1 MKKKMKIIAIG
12 AGVGILSTSIVPT
25 YLQTTHFAQAAK
37 NKDGVCEIETK
48 SGEFTFN
55 ANGTEISTEKPVD
68 LFAILDGS
76 PSFTSRGK
84 FDKALADLTDL
95 VKSLPD
101 KSQVVFATYLEN
113 NKESYT
119 SNKTQGVTK
128 LLSKSDALEF
138 LEKVKNFWIND
149 PQGYLRLR
157 SPFVLDKTDSGFL
170 SDANDL
176 GTAKYMNT
184 QTFNDIEEAYDTYSN
199 KNETLS
205 VVQFT
210 DEWEPNENI
219 DTTFVDWAKKNA
231 KTFMSVLYY
240 TENLR
245 DTKSETSMKE
255 ANHPN
260 IYRSYGVDDSERSK
274 KIIEQFKNTGIEK
287 TQPKVNINVTP
298 EQGIT
303 LKEVKLVNPDGQE
316 ENLEISDNKVNV
328 EKDLPKDGN
337 WTVKVKAD
345 GLVPEN
351 RKVTATASIAGKE
364 VGKTE
369 IEFEGCKDDVKP
381 TVTKRIE
388 KLPFKTQRVED
399 KTLKEGEEK
408 VVVKGEEGEKEI
420 TTTVTP
426 GIAGVEGKVTN
437 NLNFNVNAGSTS
449 TTEVKGRSI
458 FMPVDGSGSTAWGER
473 DNIIEDL
480 DAIINSLSD
489 KDQIQLAFY
498 EDNNASSYRSHGNTD
513 NSAPTTVMM
522 NKEKAV
528 KLIKRVKELIADKH
542 DYAWRTAVKELDVR
556 DKTAEAGKQYGE
568 IFEASRDK
576 NLTPVIIQ
584 LTDGWTDQED
594 IDHDFAKWAKDHA
607 KTFMSVIYDTQNSTA
622 NKKMIEAGHP
632 NIFLTVPQGKNLTKE
647 ERTSGIL
654 KQIQATT
661 VEKVTKNEKLNVKV
675 NISGD
680 GVTVT
685 KAKLKGP
692 VEKDLPIVDGK
703 VAFDE
708 KLDDGDYKVEY
719 EATGNGTLKAEV
731 SVNDK
736 VVDNKTDTLKSV
748 AGQQGKTDVTEQVIK
763 EPVDEVIHVGVLGSK
778 EETENVDIPFE
789 TIYEDTDTLPEGET
803 QVKQEG
809 VVGVKQIKKVW
820 STIKGEK
827 QGDPTVTESVTKE
840 KVDKIVLRGTQQ
852 KRTVYYRIVDAEGK
866 VLQDKTKVSDGYKDA
881 EYSVTKPVLAGYEIE
896 LKEGMKE
903 SGKIANEDVVVDYV
917 AYKIGQDVTL
927 KYVADGKDLKDAEV
941 LSQGARVGT
950 KFEKEVEKE
959 ITKDGV
965 LYRFVGLEL
974 ENADNAKSKPEINGT
989 KVSGEVNDTKQV
1001 YVAKYEMVKSKPVTV
1016 AFVDENGKE
1025 LQAKQNLIKE
1035 DQKLGTEYN
1044 FKPKAIEK
1052 DGVKYTVEKITL
1064 GNKEVKE
1071 IKGKSSEEAAE
1082 YTVHYKK
1089 VPEKVLPKTSAAE
1102 QGMTLLGLLMTLASV
1117 FGFRRLK

>member
-1 MKKKMKIIAIG
+1 MIAIG
-12 AGVGILSTSIVPT
+12 AGVGILSTSFVPT
-25 YLQTTHFAQAAK
+25 YLQTTHFAHAAK

-48 SGEFTFN
+48 SSEFNFN
-55 ANGTEISTEKPVD
+55 ANGKEIKTAKPLD

-76 PSFTSRGK
+76 PSFSEGTK
-84 FDKALADLTDL
+84 YVDAINDLFDL
-95 VKSLPD
+95 VTSLPEG
-101 KSQVVFATYLEN
+101 SHVILATYHEN
-113 NKESYT
+113 QKDSYFANKKQT
-119 SNKTQGVTK
+119 LTK
-128 LLSKSDALEF
+128 RLTKSEALEF
-138 LEKVKNFWIND
+138 LTITRNFYFNN
-149 PQGYLRLR
+149 PQGRLHLKFPWTQE
-157 SPFVLDKTDSGFL
+157 SSTGQEAAKE
-170 SDANDL
+170 L
-176 GTAKYMNT
+176 GTLKYLDTTDYAN
-184 QTFNDIEEAYDTYSN
+184 IEEAYDKIQDKHDTM
-199 KNETLS
+199 S
-205 VVQFT
+205 VIQFT
-210 DEWEPNENI
+210 DEWVVVEDI
-219 DTTFVDWAKKNA
+219 DTSFVDWAKKNA
-231 KTFMSVLYY
+231 KTFMSVIYHRVGL
-240 TENLR
+240 NAH
-245 DTKSETSMKE
+245 SASSMEK
-255 ANHPN
+255 AGHPN
-260 IYRSYGVDDSERSK
+260 IYRAAGVDNATRSK
-274 KIIEQFKNTGIEK
+274 QIIEQFKNTGIEK
-287 TQPKVNINVTP
+287 TQPKVNVNVTP

-381 TVTKRIE
+381 TATKRIE

-399 KTLKEGEEK
+399 KSLKEGEEK
-408 VVVKGEEGEKEI
+408 VVVKGVEGEKEI
-420 TTTVTP
+420 TTTVTR
-426 GIAGVEGKVTN
+426 GT
-437 NLNFNVNAGSTS
+437 
-449 TTEVKGRSI
+449 
-458 FMPVDGSGSTAWGER
+458 DG
-473 DNIIEDL
+473 
-480 DAIINSLSD
+480 
-489 KDQIQLAFY
+489 QQ
-498 EDNNASSYRSHGNTD
+498 
-513 NSAPTTVMM
+513 
-522 NKEKAV
+522 
-528 KLIKRVKELIADKH
+528 
-542 DYAWRTAVKELDVR
+542 
-556 DKTAEAGKQYGE
+556 DKT
-568 IFEASRDK
+568 
-576 NLTPVIIQ
+576 
-584 LTDGWTDQED
+584 D
-594 IDHDFAKWAKDHA
+594 I
-607 KTFMSVIYDTQNSTA
+607 T
-622 NKKMIEAGHP
+622 
-632 NIFLTVPQGKNLTKE
+632 
-647 ERTSGIL
+647 
-654 KQIQATT
+654 
-661 VEKVTKNEKLNVKV
+661 EK
-675 NISGD
+675 
-680 GVTVT
+680 
-685 KAKLKGP
+685 
-692 VEKDLPIVDGK
+692 
-703 VAFDE
+703 
-708 KLDDGDYKVEY
+708 
-719 EATGNGTLKAEV
+719 
-731 SVNDK
+731 
-736 VVDNKTDTLKSV
+736 
-748 AGQQGKTDVTEQVIK
+748 VIK
-763 EPVDEVIHVGVLGSK
+763 EPVDEVIHVGVLGAK
-778 EETENVDIPFE
+778 EETEDVEIPFE
-789 TIYEDTDTLPEGET
+789 TIYEDTDTLPADET

-852 KRTVYYRIVDAEGK
+852 KRTVYYRIVDAAGK

-917 AYKIGQDVTL
+917 AYKIGQNVTL

-959 ITKDGV
+959 ITKDSV

-974 ENADNAKSKPEINGT
+974 ENADKAKSKPEINGT
-989 KVSGEVNDTKQV
+989 KVSGEVNDTEQV

-1016 AFVDENGKE
+1016 EFVDENGKE
-1025 LQAKQNLIKE
+1025 LQAKQSLIKE

-1064 GNKEVKE
+1064 GDKEVKE

>member
-1 MKKKMKIIAIG
+1 MKKMKMIAIG
-12 AGVGILSTSIVPT
+12 AGVSILSTSIVPT
-25 YLQTTHFAQAAK
+25 YIQTTHFAQAAK

-48 SGEFTFN
+48 SGEFNFN
-55 ANGTEISTEKPVD
+55 ANGQEISTEKPVD

-95 VKSLPD
+95 VKSLPE
-101 KSQVVFATYLEN
+101 KSHVIFSTYLEN
-113 NKESYT
+113 NKESYLA
-119 SNKTQGVTK
+119 NKTQGVTK
-128 LLSKSDALEF
+128 LLSKEEALDF
-138 LEKVKNFWIND
+138 LEKVKNYWIND

-176 GTAKYMNT
+176 GTAKYLNT
-184 QTFNDIEEAYDTYSN
+184 QSFNNIEDVYDTYSN

-219 DTTFVDWAKKNA
+219 DTTFVEWAKKNA

-274 KIIEQFKNTGIEK
+274 KIIEQFKNTGLEK

-399 KTLKEGEEK
+399 NTLKEGEEK

-426 GIAGVEGKVTN
+426 ASQGQESK
-437 NLNFNVNAGSTS
+437 
-449 TTEVKGRSI
+449 TEV
-458 FMPVDGSGSTAWGER
+458 T
-473 DNIIEDL
+473 
-480 DAIINSLSD
+480 
-489 KDQIQLAFY
+489 
-498 EDNNASSYRSHGNTD
+498 
-513 NSAPTTVMM
+513 
-522 NKEKAV
+522 EK
-528 KLIKRVKELIADKH
+528 
-542 DYAWRTAVKELDVR
+542 
-556 DKTAEAGKQYGE
+556 
-568 IFEASRDK
+568 
-576 NLTPVIIQ
+576 
-584 LTDGWTDQED
+584 
-594 IDHDFAKWAKDHA
+594 
-607 KTFMSVIYDTQNSTA
+607 
-622 NKKMIEAGHP
+622 
-632 NIFLTVPQGKNLTKE
+632 
-647 ERTSGIL
+647 
-654 KQIQATT
+654 
-661 VEKVTKNEKLNVKV
+661 
-675 NISGD
+675 
-680 GVTVT
+680 
-685 KAKLKGP
+685 
-692 VEKDLPIVDGK
+692 
-703 VAFDE
+703 
-708 KLDDGDYKVEY
+708 
-719 EATGNGTLKAEV
+719 
-731 SVNDK
+731 
-736 VVDNKTDTLKSV
+736 
-748 AGQQGKTDVTEQVIK
+748 VIK

-820 STIKGEK
+820 KTIKGEK
-827 QGDPTVTESVTKE
+827 DGDPTVTESVTKE

-852 KRTVYYRIVDAEGK
+852 KRTVYYRIVDAAGK

-927 KYVADGKDLKDAEV
+927 KYVADGKDIKDSEV
-941 LSQGARVGT
+941 ISQGKRVGT

-959 ITKDGV
+959 ITTKDGV

-974 ENADNAKSKPEINGT
+974 ENADKSKSKPEINGT
-989 KVSGEVNDTKQV
+989 KVSGEVNDTKQA
-1001 YVAKYEMVKSKPVTV
+1001 YVAKYEMVKSKPVIV
-1016 AFVDENGKE
+1016 AFVDEEGKE

-1064 GNKEVKE
+1064 GDKEVKE

>member
-1 MKKKMKIIAIG
+1 MKKKMKMIAIG
-12 AGVGILSTSIVPT
+12 AGVGILSTSFVPT

-48 SGEFTFN
+48 SGEFNFN

-184 QTFNDIEEAYDTYSN
+184 QTFNNIEEAYDTYSN

-381 TVTKRIE
+381 SVTKKIE

-408 VVVKGEEGEKEI
+408 VVVKGVEGEKEI

-426 GIAGVEGKVTN
+426 G
-437 NLNFNVNAGSTS
+437 
-449 TTEVKGRSI
+449 
-458 FMPVDGSGSTAWGER
+458 
-473 DNIIEDL
+473 
-480 DAIINSLSD
+480 
-489 KDQIQLAFY
+489 
-498 EDNNASSYRSHGNTD
+498 
-513 NSAPTTVMM
+513 
-522 NKEKAV
+522 
-528 KLIKRVKELIADKH
+528 
-542 DYAWRTAVKELDVR
+542 
-556 DKTAEAGKQYGE
+556 
-568 IFEASRDK
+568 
-576 NLTPVIIQ
+576 
-584 LTDGWTDQED
+584 TDG
-594 IDHDFAKWAKDHA
+594 
-607 KTFMSVIYDTQNSTA
+607 
-622 NKKMIEAGHP
+622 
-632 NIFLTVPQGKNLTKE
+632 
-647 ERTSGIL
+647 
-654 KQIQATT
+654 
-661 VEKVTKNEKLNVKV
+661 
-675 NISGD
+675 
-680 GVTVT
+680 
-685 KAKLKGP
+685 
-692 VEKDLPIVDGK
+692 
-703 VAFDE
+703 
-708 KLDDGDYKVEY
+708 
-719 EATGNGTLKAEV
+719 
-731 SVNDK
+731 
-736 VVDNKTDTLKSV
+736 
-748 AGQQGKTDVTEQVIK
+748 QQDKTDVSEKVIK
-763 EPVDEVIHVGVLGSK
+763 EAVDEVIHVGVLGSK

-789 TIYEDTDTLPEGET
+789 TIYEDTDTLPAGET

-820 STIKGEK
+820 KTIKGEK
-827 QGDPTVTESVTKE
+827 DGDPTITESVTKE

-852 KRTVYYRIVDAEGK
+852 KRTVYYRIVDAAGK

-927 KYVADGKDLKDAEV
+927 KYVADGKDLKDAEA

-974 ENADNAKSKPEINGT
+974 ENADKSKSKPEINGT

-1025 LQAKQNLIKE
+1025 LQAKQSLIKE

-1052 DGVKYTVEKITL
+1052 DGVKYAVEKITL
-1064 GNKEVKE
+1064 GDKEVKE

-1102 QGMTLLGLLMTLASV
+1102 QGMTVLGLLMTLASV

>member
-1 MKKKMKIIAIG
+1 MKKKMKMIAIG
-12 AGVGILSTSIVPT
+12 AGVGILSTSFVPT
-25 YLQTTHFAQAAK
+25 YLQTTHFAHAAK

-48 SGEFTFN
+48 SGEFHFN
-55 ANGTEISTEKPVD
+55 ANSKEIETAKPLD

-76 PSFTSRGK
+76 PSFSEGTK
-84 FDKALADLTDL
+84 YVDAINDLFDL
-95 VKSLPD
+95 VTSLPEG
-101 KSQVVFATYLEN
+101 SHVILATYHEN
-113 NKESYT
+113 QKDSYFANKKQT
-119 SNKTQGVTK
+119 LTRRLTK
-128 LLSKSDALEF
+128 SEALEF
-138 LEKVKNFWIND
+138 LTITRNFYFNN
-149 PQGYLRLR
+149 PQGRLHLKFPWTQE
-157 SPFVLDKTDSGFL
+157 SSTGQEAAKE
-170 SDANDL
+170 L
-176 GTAKYMNT
+176 GTLKYLDTTDYAN
-184 QTFNDIEEAYDTYSN
+184 IEEAYDKIQDKHDTM
-199 KNETLS
+199 S
-205 VVQFT
+205 VIQFT
-210 DEWEPNENI
+210 DEWVVVEDI
-219 DTTFVDWAKKNA
+219 DTSFVDWAKKNA
-231 KTFMSVLYY
+231 KTFMSVIYHRVGLNAY
-240 TENLR
+240 
-245 DTKSETSMKE
+245 SASSMEK
-255 ANHPN
+255 AGHPN
-260 IYRSYGVDDSERSK
+260 IYRAAGVDNATRSK
-274 KIIEQFKNTGIEK
+274 QIIEQFKNTGLEK
-287 TQPKVNINVTP
+287 IQPKVDINVTP

-337 WTVKVKAD
+337 WAVKVKAD

-369 IEFEGCKDDVKP
+369 IEFAGCKDDVKP
-381 TVTKRIE
+381 TVTKKIE
-388 KLPFKTQRVED
+388 KIPFKTQRIED

-408 VVVKGEEGEKEI
+408 VVVKGAEGEKEI

-426 GIAGVEGKVTN
+426 GIAGVEGKATN
-437 NLNFNVNAGSTS
+437 ALNFNVNAGSTS

-528 KLIKRVKELIADKH
+528 KLINRVKELIADKH

-576 NLTPVIIQ
+576 NLTPVVIQ

-661 VEKVTKNEKLNVKV
+661 VEKVTKNEKLTVKV

-708 KLDDGDYKVEY
+708 KLDDGDYHVEY

-736 VVDNKTDTLKSV
+736 VVDSKTDTLKSTP
-748 AGQQGKTDVTEQVIK
+748 GQQGKTDVSEKVIK

-778 EETENVDIPFE
+778 EETEDVEIPFE
-789 TIYEDTDTLPEGET
+789 TIYEDTDTLPAGET

-852 KRTVYYRIVDAEGK
+852 KRTVYYRIIDAAGK

-881 EYSVTKPVLAGYEIE
+881 DYTVTKPVLAGYEIE

-917 AYKIGQDVTL
+917 AYKIGQNVTL

-965 LYRFVGLEL
+965 LYRFVGIEL
-974 ENADNAKSKPEINGT
+974 ENADKSKSKPEINGT
-989 KVSGEVNDTKQV
+989 KVSGEVNDTEQV

-1025 LQAKQNLIKE
+1025 LQAKQSLIKE